1 MSTNSIG
8 RQELNRR
15 IEQGESLI
23 LVEALGAEYFD
34 DAHLPGAINLPPGQV
49 DRLAADLLPDL
60 EAEIFVYCSGTCE
73 NSQITA
79 LRLIQLGYEN
89 VWVYEGGKE
98 DWIEHQLPIERS
110 AGTTELGGVK

>member
-1 MSTNSIG
+1 MTTNLID
-8 RQELNRR
+8 RQELKRR
-15 IEQGESLI
+15 LAQGGPPV
-23 LVEALGAEYFD
+23 LVEALGAEYFA

-60 EAEIFVYCSGTCE
+60 AAEIVVYCSGTCE

-79 LRLIQLGYEN
+79 LRLTQLGYQN
-89 VWVYEGGKE
+89 VRVYEGGKE

-110 AGTTELGGVK
+110 TKQHNQ